1 VTGSEPQGG
10 TLAKPRHQ
18 NVTDECQSIS
28 EILSR
33 VGDKWSV
40 LVVSLLGTGPMR
52 FSELRRSVDG
62 ISQKMLTTTLRNL
75 ERDGFCTRTVF
86 ATVPPRVDYELTAL
100 GRDLLV
106 PVKALGDW
114 AVANRERI
122 DAARR
127 SFDERNGARA
137 VSAPQPQGL
146 DQHAE

>member
-1 VTGSEPQGG
+1 
-10 TLAKPRHQ
+10 LAKPSHR
-18 NVTDECQSIS
+18 NLTDECQSVS
-28 EILSR
+28 EILAR

-52 FSELRRSVDG
+52 FSQLRRAVDG

-122 DAARR
+122 DVARR
-127 SFDERNGARA
+127 RFDGRNGARNA
-137 VSAPQPQGL
+137 AGAPQFQGL
-146 DQHAE
+146 DRHT